1 MTAPAAEA
9 VTPAR
14 SPSAGD
20 GKGLS
25 ARDISVRLG
34 GATILDSASLEA
46 RPGVLLGLLGPNGA
60 GKSTLLRVMAG
71 LLKPVAG
78 EVRLDGTGLEELAA
92 GERARR
98 IAFMPQQDAQHPFTA
113 LETVLMGRYPH
124 LGRFELEGAR
134 DREIA
139 RAAMDRTDTGEFES
153 RQLDTLSGGERQ
165 RVLLARTLAQ
175 QASVLLLDEP
185 AANLD
190 LKHRLSIM
198 DVLRAE
204 IDEREIAVVMAL
216 HDLSLAGRYCD
227 RLALMSNGRIAA
239 EGTPADVLT
248 PANLREAFDV
258 ETFVESDP
266 VTGRPQVSLLGPAGG
281 QADVE
286 DKGVVVHVIC
296 GAGSGRDVMHQLVS
310 AGYSVTSGVLGLG
323 DTDRESAEVLGVT
336 FVPAPPFSQID
347 DAQHEQHL
355 ALIEV
360 ADVVVLC
367 DMAIGPNNL
376 RNVEAAR
383 GADRL
388 LLIEGPPF
396 ESLDYT
402 GGGAA
407 KLLQEMASRASTVQR
422 GELLRTLAR
431 WQPVTI

>member
-9 VTPAR
+9 VTPVR
-14 SPSAGD
+14 SPFAGD

-34 GATILDSASLEA
+34 GATILDSAYLEA

-78 EVRLDGTGLEELAA
+78 EVRLGGSSLEALAA

-139 RAAMDRTDTGEFES
+139 RAAMGRTDTGEFES

-227 RLALMSNGRIAA
+227 RLALMSNGSIAA
-239 EGTPADVLT
+239 EGAPADVLT
-248 PANLREAFDV
+248 PANLRDAFDV

-286 DKGVVVHVIC
+286 DKGVVVHVVC

-323 DTDRESAEVLGVT
+323 DTDRETAELLGVT

-347 DAQHEQHL
+347 DAQHEQHQ
-355 ALIEV
+355 ALIEA

-376 RNVEAAR
+376 RNLEAAR
-383 GADRL
+383 DADRL

-402 GGGAA
+402 GGVAA
-407 KLLQEMASRASTVQR
+407 GLLGEMAGRAHMAKR
-422 GELLRTLAR
+422 GEVLRFLAR

>member
-1 MTAPAAEA
+1 MNETGGG
-9 VTPAR
+9 
-14 SPSAGD
+14 SATTGR
-20 GKGLS
+20 GLQ

-34 GATILDSASLEA
+34 DNQILDSASLDA
-46 RPGVLLGLLGPNGA
+46 RPGELLGLLGPNGA

-71 LLKPVAG
+71 LLKPDAG
-78 EVRLDGTGLEELAA
+78 EVRLNDAHLDAIAA

-98 IAFMPQQDAQHPFTA
+98 IAFMPQHDAQHPFTA

-124 LGRFELEGAR
+124 LGRFELEGAG

-139 RAAMDRTDTGEFES
+139 RAAMGRTDTGDFET

-204 IDEREIAVVMAL
+204 IHEREIAVVMAL

-227 RLALMSNGRIAA
+227 RLALMSNGAIAA
-239 EGTPADVLT
+239 EGAPPDVLT
-248 PANLREAFDV
+248 PANLRQAFEV

-281 QADVE
+281 HPGVE
-286 DKGVVVHVIC
+286 EKGQVVHVIC
-296 GAGSGRDVMHQLVS
+296 GAGSGRDIMHQLVS
-310 AGYSVTSGVLGLG
+310 AGYTVTSGVLGLG
-323 DTDRESAEVLGVT
+323 DTDRETAELLGVT

-347 DAQHEQHL
+347 DAQHEKHL
-355 ALIEV
+355 GLIKA
-360 ADVVVLC
+360 ADVVVFVRYGRRSEQSSQRRGSARRGP
-367 DMAIGPNNL
+367 AIAHTGAVV
-376 RNVEAAR
+376 RIAR
-383 GADRL
+383 LHGWRRVGA
-388 LLIEGPPF
+388 
-396 ESLDYT
+396 T
-402 GGGAA
+402 A
-407 KLLQEMASRASTVQR
+407 
-422 GELLRTLAR
+422 
-431 WQPVTI
+431 

>member
-1 MTAPAAEA
+1 MTEAHARLPVPAG
-9 VTPAR
+9 R
-14 SPSAGD
+14 Q
-20 GKGLS
+20 

-34 GATILDSASLEA
+34 GATILDSASLDA
-46 RPGVLLGLLGPNGA
+46 RPGELLGLLGPNGA

-71 LLKPVAG
+71 LLKPDAG
-78 EVRLDGTGLEELAA
+78 EVRFGGALLGTMAA

-98 IAFMPQQDAQHPFTA
+98 IAFMPQDDAQHPFTA

-124 LGRFELEGAR
+124 LGRFELEGWS

-139 RAAMDRTDTGEFES
+139 RGAMERTDTGEFET

-175 QASVLLLDEP
+175 QAAVLLLDEP

-198 DVLRAE
+198 DVLRTE
-204 IDEREIAVVMAL
+204 IHEREIAVVMAL

-227 RLALMSNGRIAA
+227 RLALMSNGAIAA
-239 EGTPADVLT
+239 EGAPADVLT
-248 PANLREAFDV
+248 PANLREAFEV

-281 QADVE
+281 YTSVE
-286 DKGVVVHVIC
+286 EKGVVIHVIC

-310 AGYSVTSGVLGLG
+310 AGYTVTSGVLGLG
-323 DTDRESAEVLGVT
+323 DTDRDTAELLGVS

-347 DAQHEQHL
+347 DPQHERHL
-355 ALIEV
+355 ALIEA

-367 DMAIGPNNL
+367 DMAVGPNNL

-383 GADRL
+383 SADRL
-388 LLIEGPPF
+388 LLIDGPPF

-402 GGGAA
+402 GGVAA
-407 KLLQEMASRASTVQR
+407 GLLREMAERAPMAQR
-422 GELLRTLAR
+422 GELLRFLAR
-431 WQPVTI
+431 PWPAAI